1 MGDHHRSCQNLK
13 ARTMKSDWI
22 AVDWGTTNMRVWA
35 IGASGE
41 ILAQASSDK
50 GMGSLTSEAFEP
62 ALLELVAPWL
72 QDDRVMDV
80 IACGMVGARQGWV
93 EAAYGRAPCAPFAE
107 ENTLCFMAHDARMR
121 IHIIAGL
128 QQDNPADVMRGE
140 ETQIAGLLAGDP
152 DFEGVVCAPGTH
164 TKWVRIEGG
173 KIIHFATHLTG
184 EMFSL
189 LADKS
194 VLRHTIASDGW
205 DDAEFSRA
213 FNEALAAPEKITAH
227 LFSIRAEALIDD
239 LSPQAG
245 RSRLSALLL
254 GLEFAAMRD
263 DWSGQK
269 TAIIGSDALAKIYQQ
284 ALLSQGAE
292 PIILDGE
299 ALTLAGLKAAHDKII
314 LKEMT

>member
-1 MGDHHRSCQNLK
+1 
-13 ARTMKSDWI
+13 MKPDWI
-22 AVDWGTTNMRVWA
+22 AVDWGTSNLRVWA
-35 IGASGE
+35 IAADGE
-41 ILAQASSDK
+41 VIEQANSDK
-50 GMGSLTSEAFEP
+50 GMGGLTPDAFEP

-72 QDDRVMDV
+72 RDDRATDV

-93 EAAYGRAPCAPFAE
+93 EAAYGKVPCAPFEE
-107 ENTLCFMAHDARMR
+107 ENTICFMAQDERMR

-128 QQDNPADVMRGE
+128 QQNNPADVMRGE
-140 ETQIAGLLAGDP
+140 ETQIAGLLADDP
-152 DFEGVVCAPGTH
+152 EFEGVVCAPGTH

-173 KIIHFATHLTG
+173 KIVHFVTHLTG
-184 EMFSL
+184 EVFSL
-189 LADKS
+189 LAEKS
-194 VLRHTIASDGW
+194 VLRHTIGDEGW
-205 DDAEFSRA
+205 DEAEFSRA
-213 FNEALAAPEKITAH
+213 FSAALGEPEKITAH
-227 LFSIRAEALIDD
+227 LFSIRAEALIGD
-239 LSPQAG
+239 LSPQAA

-254 GLEFAAMRD
+254 GLEFVATRD

-299 ALTLAGLKAAHDKII
+299 ALTLAGLKAAHGKII

>member
-1 MGDHHRSCQNLK
+1 
-13 ARTMKSDWI
+13 MKPDWI

-35 IGASGE
+35 MSADGE
-41 ILAQASSDK
+41 VLGQATSDK
-50 GMGSLTSEAFEP
+50 GMGGLTPDAFEP

-72 QDDRVMDV
+72 RDDHVTEI

-93 EAAYGRAPCAPFAE
+93 EAAYGKVPCAPFAE
-107 ENTLCFMAHDARMR
+107 ENTIHFMAQDARMR

-128 QQDNPADVMRGE
+128 QQNNPADVMRGE

-173 KIIHFATHLTG
+173 KIDHFATHLTG

-205 DDAEFSRA
+205 DAAEFSRTFDA
-213 FNEALAAPEKITAH
+213 ALAIPEKIAAH
-227 LFSIRAEALIDD
+227 LFSIRAEALIGD
-239 LSPQAG
+239 LSLQAA

-254 GLEFAAMRD
+254 GLEFAATRD

-299 ALTLAGLKAAHDKII
+299 ALTLAGLKAAHAKLF
-314 LKEMT
+314 LKDMI